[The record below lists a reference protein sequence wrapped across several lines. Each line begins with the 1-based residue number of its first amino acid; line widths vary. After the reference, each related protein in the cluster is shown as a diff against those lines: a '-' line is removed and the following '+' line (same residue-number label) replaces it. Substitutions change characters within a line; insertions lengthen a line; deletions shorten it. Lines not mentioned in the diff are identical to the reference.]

1 MDNFKMGDIVQM
13 FDSLNAESNIYVNGS
28 TDFEIRLGCED
39 GKPFVDFV
47 AKKKTVELALETV
60 KQHDIDYM
68 SMSVLYHRKEEMSN
82 DIQ

>member
-13 FDSLNAESNIYVNGS
+13 FGPLNAESNIYVNGS

-47 AKKKTVELALETV
+47 AKEK
-60 KQHDIDYM
+60 D
-68 SMSVLYHRKEEMSN
+68 R
-82 DIQ
+82 

>member
-47 AKKKTVELALETV
+47 AKEKTV
-60 KQHDIDYM
+60 
-68 SMSVLYHRKEEMSN
+68 
-82 DIQ
+82 